1 MAIQTDFLVIGSGL
15 AGLNAALHLAQHGR
29 VMVLCKRHAGESNTA
44 YAQGGLASVMDE
56 KDTFEAHVED
66 TLEAGAGLCNRAV
79 VEAIVKAGPSA
90 VERLIQ
96 VGVRFDSSDGSF
108 DLTREGGHSSRRI
121 LHAQDI
127 TGREIDRAMRKAVAE
142 NSNIKMMPDHV
153 AVDLITQKTA
163 EHNACK
169 GAYVLDAKQGKMFTV
184 EAKATLLATGGAGKA
199 YLYTSN
205 PDVSTGDG
213 VAMAFRAG
221 ATIANMEFFQFHP
234 TCLYHPEAK
243 SFLISE
249 ALRGE
254 GGILKRR
261 DGEAFMAHVHPMAD
275 LAPRDI
281 VARAIDLEMKR
292 TGDDHVGLDMTGH
305 NPAFVAGRFPN
316 IHNAC
321 MALGIDMTRQPIPV
335 VPAAHY
341 MCGGVASTPTG
352 RTDVT
357 GLWVAG
363 ESACSG
369 LHGANRLASNSLLE
383 ASVVSEWAAEEMTVY
398 AQETEHIGNVREWDI
413 GGAIHPDEQVVVSH
427 NWDELR
433 RLMWNYVGIVRSD
446 KRLERARK
454 RVALLEEEIREYYW
468 SFHLTTDLIE
478 LRNLAAVAQ
487 LIIGSALR
495 RRESRGLHF
504 SIDTPNRLNVP
515 SSTTVRQRAHNEW
528 DWQQVAVP
536 QCES

>member
-1 MAIQTDFLVIGSGL
+1 MALQTDFLVIGSGL
-15 AGLNAALHLAQHGR
+15 AGLNAALHLAEHGR
-29 VMVLCKRHAGESNTA
+29 VMMLCKRGPSESNTA

-56 KDTFEAHVED
+56 HDTFQAHVED
-66 TLEAGAGLCNRAV
+66 TLEAGGGLCNREV
-79 VEAIVKAGPSA
+79 VEAIVEAGPSA
-90 VERLIQ
+90 VERL
-96 VGVRFDSSDGSF
+96 VSRGVRFDAQNGSF

-121 LHAQDI
+121 LHSQDI
-127 TGREIDRAMRKAVAE
+127 TGREIDRAMRKAIAG
-142 NSNIKMMPDHV
+142 NPNITLLQDHV
-153 AVDLITQKTA
+153 AVDLITPSELKEPT
-163 EHNACK
+163 CL
-169 GAYVLDAKQGKMFTV
+169 GAYILDSKTGSMLTV

-221 ATIANMEFFQFHP
+221 ATISNMEFFQFHP

-254 GGILKRR
+254 GGILKRH
-261 DGEAFMAHVHPMAD
+261 DGTAFMTGVHPMAD

-281 VARAIDLEMKR
+281 VARAIDREMKR
-292 TGDDHVGLDMTGH
+292 TGDDHVGLDMTSH
-305 NPAFVAGRFPN
+305 NPAFVASRFPN
-316 IHNAC
+316 IHTAC
-321 MALGIDMTRQPIPV
+321 LALGIDMTRQPIPV

-341 MCGGVASTPTG
+341 MCGGVASTPQG
-352 RTDVT
+352 KTDIQ

-363 ESACSG
+363 ESACTG

-383 ASVVSEWAAEEMTVY
+383 ASVVSEWAAEQMAGY
-398 AQETEHIGNVREWDI
+398 ARATDFTGNVHEWDV
-413 GGAIHPDEQVVVSH
+413 GQAIHPDEQVVVSH

-454 RVALLEEEIREYYW
+454 RVALLQEEIHEYYW
-468 SFHLTTDLIE
+468 NFHLTIDLIE
-478 LRNLAAVAQ
+478 LRNLATVSQ
-487 LIIGSALR
+487 LIIGCALR

-504 SIDTPNRLNVP
+504 SIDTPELLETPFNNMVKQTDRNTWAWNQVP
-515 SSTTVRQRAHNEW
+515 
-528 DWQQVAVP
+528 VP
-536 QCES
+536 Q

>member
-1 MAIQTDFLVIGSGL
+1 MAMQTDFLVIGSGL
-15 AGLNAALHLAQHGR
+15 AGLNAALHLAEHGR
-29 VMVLCKRHAGESNTA
+29 VMMLCKRGPSESNTA

-56 KDTFEAHVED
+56 HDSFQAHVED
-66 TLEAGAGLCNRAV
+66 TLEAGGGLCNRQV
-79 VEAIVKAGPSA
+79 VEAIVEAGPSA
-90 VERLIQ
+90 VERL
-96 VGVRFDSSDGSF
+96 VSRGVRFDAQNGSF

-121 LHAQDI
+121 LHSQDI
-127 TGREIDRAMRKAVAE
+127 TGREIDRAMRKAIAG
-142 NSNIKMMPDHV
+142 NPNITLLQDHV
-153 AVDLITQKTA
+153 AVDLITPSELK
-163 EHNACK
+163 EPACL
-169 GAYVLDAKQGKMFTV
+169 GAYVLDSKTGSMLTV

-221 ATIANMEFFQFHP
+221 ATISNMEFFQFHP

-254 GGILKRR
+254 GGILKRH
-261 DGEAFMAHVHPMAD
+261 DGNAFMADVHPMAD

-281 VARAIDLEMKR
+281 VARAIDREMKR
-292 TGDDHVGLDMTGH
+292 TGDDHVGLDMTSH
-305 NPAFVAGRFPN
+305 NPAFVASRFPN
-316 IHNAC
+316 IHTAC
-321 MALGIDMTRQPIPV
+321 LALGIDMTRQPIPV

-341 MCGGVASTPTG
+341 MCGGVASTPKG
-352 RTDVT
+352 KTDIQ

-363 ESACSG
+363 ESACTG

-383 ASVVSEWAAEEMTVY
+383 AAVVSEWAAEEMAGY
-398 AQETEHIGNVREWDI
+398 ARATNFTGHVHEWDV
-413 GGAIHPDEQVVVSH
+413 GQAIHPDEQVVVSH

-454 RVALLEEEIREYYW
+454 RVALLQEEIHEYYW
-468 SFHLTTDLIE
+468 NFHLTIDLIE
-478 LRNLAAVAQ
+478 LRNLATVSQ
-487 LIIGSALR
+487 LIIGCALR

-504 SIDTPNRLNVP
+504 SIDTPALLQTPFNNMVKQTDRNTWAWYQVP
-515 SSTTVRQRAHNEW
+515 
-528 DWQQVAVP
+528 VP
-536 QCES
+536 Q

>member
-1 MAIQTDFLVIGSGL
+1 MAMQTDFLVIGSGL
-15 AGLNAALHLAQHGR
+15 AGLNAALHLAEHGR
-29 VMVLCKRHAGESNTA
+29 VMMLCKRGPSESNTA

-56 KDTFEAHVED
+56 HDSFEAHVED
-66 TLEAGAGLCNRAV
+66 TLKAGGGLCNRQV
-79 VEAIVKAGPSA
+79 VEAIVEAGPSA
-90 VERLIQ
+90 VERL
-96 VGVRFDSSDGSF
+96 VSRGVRFDAQNGSF

-127 TGREIDRAMRKAVAE
+127 TGREIDRAMRKAIAG
-142 NSNIKMMPDHV
+142 NPNITLLQDHV
-153 AVDLITQKTA
+153 AVDLITPSALK
-163 EHNACK
+163 EPRCL
-169 GAYVLDAKQGKMFTV
+169 GAYILDSNTGSMLTV

-221 ATIANMEFFQFHP
+221 ATISNMEFFQFHP

-254 GGILKRR
+254 GGILKRD
-261 DGEAFMAHVHPMAD
+261 DGTAFMAGVHPMAD

-281 VARAIDLEMKR
+281 VARAIDREMKR
-292 TGDDHVGLDMTGH
+292 TGDDHVGLDMTSH
-305 NPAFVAGRFPN
+305 NPAFVASRFPN
-316 IHNAC
+316 IHTAC
-321 MALGIDMTRQPIPV
+321 LALGIDMTRQPIPV

-341 MCGGVASTPTG
+341 MCGGVASTPRG
-352 RTDVT
+352 KTDIQ

-363 ESACSG
+363 ESASTG

-383 ASVVSEWAAEEMTVY
+383 ASVVSEWAAEDMAGY
-398 AQETEHIGNVREWDI
+398 AKATDFTGNVHEWDV
-413 GGAIHPDEQVVVSH
+413 GQAIHPDEQVVVSH

-454 RVALLEEEIREYYW
+454 RVALLQEEIHEYYW
-468 SFHLTTDLIE
+468 NFHLTIDLIE
-478 LRNLAAVAQ
+478 LRNLATVSQ
-487 LIIGSALR
+487 LIIGCALR

-504 SIDTPNRLNVP
+504 SIDTPDILDTPFNNTVKQTDRNTWAWDKVP
-515 SSTTVRQRAHNEW
+515 
-528 DWQQVAVP
+528 VP
-536 QCES
+536 Q